1 MRTDQA
7 FVLLLI
13 LLLPLTGCIDT
24 IGEVDAEDSTESS
37 DAPETHGH
45 EVIFLD
51 NGSSVAVT
59 VNDTIVQIVDHSR
72 AGQYEYVTGAV
83 AQINVD
89 CGSVFSQ
96 DVRVEHEDFVPT
108 VPGMDCVVTFKTWD
122 DSPAMF
128 VLLQHPATRIL

>member
-24 IGEVDAEDSTESS
+24 IGEADAQDSSEQSEV
-37 DAPETHGH
+37 AETYTH

-59 VNDTIVQIVDHSR
+59 LNDTIIQIVDHSR
-72 AGQYEYVTGAV
+72 TGEYQYVTGAV

-96 DVRVEHEDFVPT
+96 DVRVELEDFVPT
-108 VPGMDCVVTFKTWD
+108 IPGMDCVVTFKTWD
-122 DSPAMF
+122 NSPAMF
-128 VLLQHPATRIL
+128 VLLQHPATRIV